1 MKSGL
6 TYLKKLE
13 LFKELENF
21 RDEQFF
27 AVVDIKLKN
36 HLPQWIQFSPSVY
49 WLKNPEEDKNFQTY
63 GEICEFFLKQ
73 GIQRSS
79 ILYAF
84 GGGATTDLAGFVAAT
99 ILRGIKWVSI
109 PSTLLGMV
117 DAGIGGKVGINM
129 PQGKNL
135 LGSFCMPE
143 HVYICGDFL
152 TTLPENE
159 WLSGKGEILKYAFI
173 SRDVYQLIQKDAP
186 IEEIAAECAR
196 TKINIVENDFKDTG
210 ERVLLNLG
218 HTLGHAFEYQLK
230 IPHGLAVAMGLKYIL
245 LIMNQI
251 EAFEEWEKMA
261 HKLQL
266 PIDKLV
272 LKAYPEFKLSKFI
285 SYIEQDKKK
294 INGSIRLVLV
304 KRIGSCYTEELSLKE
319 FKSKIQNHDEFN
331 N

>member
-21 RDEQFF
+21 REEVFF
-27 AVVDIKLKN
+27 AVADVKLKN
-36 HLPQWIQFSPSVY
+36 HLPQWIQFSPTVY
-49 WLKNPEEDKNFQTY
+49 WLKNPEDEKNFQTY
-63 GEICEFFLKQ
+63 GDICDFFLKQ

-79 ILYAF
+79 TIYAF
-84 GGGATTDLAGFVAAT
+84 GGGATTDLAGFVAST

-129 PQGKNL
+129 PHGKNL

-152 TTLPENE
+152 TTLPESE
-159 WLSGKGEILKYAFI
+159 WLSGKGEILKYAFL
-173 SRDVYQLIQKDAP
+173 SREVYQLILKDAP
-186 IEEIAAECAR
+186 IEGIAAECAR
-196 TKINIVENDFKDTG
+196 TKINIVENDFRDTG

-218 HTLGHAFEYQLK
+218 HTLGHAFEFQLK

-245 LIMNQI
+245 LIMNQM
-251 EAFEEWEKMA
+251 EAFEEWEKLVK
-261 HKLQL
+261 KLQL
-266 PIDKLV
+266 PIDKMD
-272 LKAYPEFKLSKFI
+272 LKNYSEFKLPKFI
-285 SYIEQDKKK
+285 SYLEQDKKK
-294 INGSIRLVLV
+294 VNSSIRLVLV
-304 KRIGSCYTEELSLKE
+304 KRIGSCYVEELSLKD
-319 FKSKIQNHDEFN
+319 FKAKIQNYVETNF
-331 N
+331 